1 MVHRT
6 LIVIVATVLG
16 VQGPGLARAG
26 ESPAELVQ
34 QVTAHR
40 TAERFAEAARL
51 ADDSARR
58 EDLDDATRVLLGGLA
73 RQNYELS
80 FGAGG
85 APTELCKAAA
95 IMRHVAPLDTPEGRP
110 SKLAAAEEAEG
121 RLALAL
127 GPTWHATCTPVPIVA
142 DAAASDPATDDGA
155 TSEPSDPASN
165 TGPRAPAPEAPPPP
179 PRPDRR
185 RVRAGVGTLVSG
197 LALFAP
203 MSGLLVYRA
212 AGERDLTALDRET
225 MDRPRTK
232 EDDATAA
239 ALGQRYTATTAGA
252 IVLGVTGAAL
262 VVTSAVLLGSGKRN
276 RRMAAAP
283 WGAWGAGGLVL
294 EGRF

>member
-26 ESPAELVQ
+26 ETPAELVQ

-40 TAERFAEAARL
+40 TAEQFAEAARL

-85 APTELCKAAA
+85 PPTELCKAAA

-121 RLALAL
+121 GWRWRSARR
-127 GPTWHATCTPVPIVA
+127 GTPPVRPSRPWKTPPRATRRRTTA
-142 DAAASDPATDDGA
+142 QRASPATPRA
-155 TSEPSDPASN
+155 TQD
-165 TGPRAPAPEAPPPP
+165 PRAPALEAPPPP
-179 PRPDRR
+179 P
-185 RVRAGVGTLVSG
+185 
-197 LALFAP
+197 AP
-203 MSGLLVYRA
+203 
-212 AGERDLTALDRET
+212 
-225 MDRPRTK
+225 
-232 EDDATAA
+232 
-239 ALGQRYTATTAGA
+239 
-252 IVLGVTGAAL
+252 
-262 VVTSAVLLGSGKRN
+262 
-276 RRMAAAP
+276 
-283 WGAWGAGGLVL
+283 
-294 EGRF
+294 